1 MYNIDTSSSDES
13 NLNNKYENSSILL
26 NDNNSIW
33 KVENLNTFL
42 RIIEVY
48 IEFIQIGEVDTMNE
62 KFQAIVKIKS
72 KWIENEN
79 IKDYDPKEY
88 WNPKLFIENALH
100 VILYNLYI

>member
-1 MYNIDTSSSDES
+1 MINQFYGKES
-13 NLNNKYENSSILL
+13 GSLL
-26 NDNNSIW
+26 NRNSFVKMASINNYA
-33 KVENLNTFL
+33 KLVEV
-42 RIIEVY
+42 R
-48 IEFIQIGEVDTMNE
+48 IEFMSLGEVDTMNE

>member
-1 MYNIDTSSSDES
+1 MHNIATSCTDDI

-79 IKDYDPKEY
+79 IK
-88 WNPKLFIENALH
+88 
-100 VILYNLYI
+100 

>member
-1 MYNIDTSSSDES
+1 MGNHISVVYLIM
-13 NLNNKYENSSILL
+13 LNSSLL
-26 NDNNSIW
+26 QSS
-33 KVENLNTFL
+33 KQQLP
-42 RIIEVY
+42 
-48 IEFIQIGEVDTMNE
+48 
-62 KFQAIVKIKS
+62 VKIKS

>member
-1 MYNIDTSSSDES
+1 MHNISSLCTDEYDT
-13 NLNNKYENSSILL
+13 NNKYGHSSILL
-26 NDNNSIW
+26 NDFNSAW
-33 KVENLNTFL
+33 KVESLNTFL

-72 KWIENEN
+72 KWLENE
-79 IKDYDPKEY
+79 IITDYDPKEY

-100 VILYNLYI
+100 VLIQKI